1 MLFVSVTLTL
11 IALIAT
17 SLVLYRHQLSQL
29 LLIGLIARLALILL
43 HVNVSPLPDS
53 QSDALGFEEMG
64 VSLAQGGFEEAVLNV
79 QPGAYSYAWFIGV
92 VYSLIG
98 RNEYVIML
106 INAFVSMMTVVYA
119 LKTAQLLS
127 VTRRKTLLILGLI
140 LCFHPT
146 LLLYSVIILRESIF
160 TFCLVFAV
168 YNLVVYTD
176 QKGVGRIMAA
186 LAAITV
192 GSVLHS
198 SLVVLYP
205 VVALVL
211 YAKHRTGDIALRPLI
226 FFFAGVV
233 IAAIAYG
240 MFVAG
245 VGYDK
250 LGMIQDGLG
259 AYYSRVADARTA
271 YLTDLVPNAWYDL
284 IWQIPIRIVYF
295 LFMPFPWLLTQA
307 SDYLAFVD
315 AIIWAGLLF
324 VILRNANFRQATTQT
339 WPLLISVVLLMMVMA
354 VGTPGYGTGL
364 RHRAKLFPAVAV
376 VSSVAAAGSLMRS
389 KRTDAGYHYS

>member
-1 MLFVSVTLTL
+1 MLFVTVTLTL

-17 SLVLYRHQLSQL
+17 SMVLFRHRLSQL
-29 LLIGLIARLALILL
+29 LLTGLIVRVALILL
-43 HVNVSPLPDS
+43 HVNVAPLPDT
-53 QSDALGFEEMG
+53 QSDSLGFEQMG

-79 QPGAYSYAWFIGV
+79 QPGAYSYAWFIGI

-106 INAFVSMMTVVYA
+106 INAFVSMMTIVFA
-119 LKTAQLLS
+119 LKTAQRLS
-127 VTRRKTLLILGLI
+127 VTSRKALLLLGAV

-146 LLLYSVIILRESIF
+146 LLLYSVIILREAIF

-168 YNLVVYTD
+168 YNLVVYAD
-176 QKGVGRIMAA
+176 ERGVGRLVAA

-205 VVALVL
+205 VVAFVL
-211 YAKHRTGDIALRPLI
+211 YTRHRTSDIAFRPLI
-226 FFFAGVV
+226 FFFVGAT

-245 VGYDK
+245 VGFDK
-250 LGMIQDGLG
+250 LGMIQEGLG

-284 IWQIPIRIVYF
+284 IWQIPVRIVYF
-295 LFMPFPWLLTQA
+295 LFMPFPWLLGQA
-307 SDYLAFVD
+307 SDYLAFLD
-315 AIIWAGLLF
+315 AMIWAGLLL
-324 VILRNANFRQATTQT
+324 VILRKADFGRAGLKT
-339 WPLLISVVLLMMVMA
+339 WPLLISIALLLIVMA

-364 RHRAKLFPAVAV
+364 RHRAKLFPLVAV
-376 VSSVAAAGSLMRS
+376 VTCAAAAGSL
-389 KRTDAGYHYS
+389 KRLNVSDAGYHYS